1 MHKALSPH
9 LYVFACVIVIAISL
23 TIFTVLGL
31 YRDFAILPVLALGGF
46 YAVMYFIRQCRHKDS
61 NYFIDSNIDTT
72 VLLRRAIARYVV
84 WLVVIYLGYQFYLL
98 VPLYNTPQH
107 YPTHRVY
114 ENFLHWYL
122 WLGIPYFV
130 LTLTFKASKQ
140 EDFYDPAVRMI
151 HVVKQILLRI
161 LRGDNQ
167 ASVFYVL
174 KKQYNRK
181 VFLNL
186 AMRAYFIPV
195 MVEQIAPN
203 TIVLLDNLY
212 RELNGH
218 EFMTLILLLL
228 AILWLADILN
238 AAVAYCLE
246 SRWLENRSRSI
257 DLTVGGWLVCLSCYP
272 PLNELTSTAFA
283 FAPHL
288 ANNGAEGL
296 LFSGEFFFYAIKIL
310 EVCLLGTLVY
320 IDLSLGSS
328 MANITLKK
336 LQTRGP
342 YSFVRHP
349 GTTFKLLLWL
359 MQSIFYKKFWT
370 AKYLFGFVMW
380 GCIYILRALSEEHHL
395 SKFSEYQAYRKKVKK
410 RFIPGLF

>member
-1 MHKALSPH
+1 MRQALSPN
-9 LYVFACVIVIAISL
+9 LYVFACVTVIATSI

-31 YRDFAILPVLALGGF
+31 YRDYAFLPVLALGAF
-46 YAVMYFIRQCRHKDS
+46 YAVMYFIRQCRHKSD
-61 NYFIDSNIDTT
+61 YFIDSNIDVT
-72 VLLRRAIARYVV
+72 VLLRRAIVRYVV
-84 WLVVIYLGYQFYLL
+84 WLAVLYAGYQFYLL
-98 VPLYNTPQH
+98 VPLYNTVQH
-107 YPTHRVY
+107 HPTHRVY

-151 HVVKQILLRI
+151 HVVKQILLRT
-161 LRGDNQ
+161 LRGDNR

-174 KKQYNRK
+174 KRRYNRK

-186 AMRAYFIPV
+186 VMRAYFVPV
-195 MVEQIAPN
+195 MVEQVAPK
-203 TIVLLDNLY
+203 TIDALDGLY

-218 EFMTLILLLL
+218 EFMAVILMLL
-228 AILWLADILN
+228 AIIWLADVLN
-238 AAVAYCLE
+238 VAVAYCLE

-257 DLTVGGWLVCLSCYP
+257 DLTVGGWLICFVCYP
-272 PLNELTSTAFA
+272 PLNELTTTAFA

-288 ANNGAEGL
+288 ANDGSEGL
-296 LFSGEFFFYAIKIL
+296 LFSSEGFFYVFKTL
-310 EVCLLGTLVY
+310 EVFLLGTLVY
-320 IDLSLGSS
+320 IDLSLGTS
-328 MANITLKK
+328 MANITFKK

-359 MQSIFYKKFWT
+359 IQSVFYKKFWT

-380 GCIYILRALSEEHHL
+380 GSIYILRALSEERHL
-395 SKFSEYQAYRKKVKK
+395 SKFREYQTYRKKVKK